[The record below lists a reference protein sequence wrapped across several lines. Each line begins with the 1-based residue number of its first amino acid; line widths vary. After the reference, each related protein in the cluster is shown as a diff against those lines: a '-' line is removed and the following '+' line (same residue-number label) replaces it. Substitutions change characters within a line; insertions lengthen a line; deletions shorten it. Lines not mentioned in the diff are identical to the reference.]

1 MRRFAALGIAL
12 SFVTVGCEKQS
23 AVAERQ
29 AGMVERTGDT
39 TATCEA
45 KRHVAQAYLAEN
57 DERNYATAHAA
68 AEAYC
73 LNEKLKA
80 DLGTGSAISA
90 GDDLTNIP
98 QPR

>member
-1 MRRFAALGIAL
+1 MRRMAVSVLAL
-12 SFVTVGCEKQS
+12 SLATIGCEKQS

-39 TATCEA
+39 VATCEA

-57 DERNYATAHAA
+57 DERNYRTAHAA

-80 DLGTGSAISA
+80 DLGTGSAIPG
-90 GDDLTNIP
+90 GDDLTNL
-98 QPR
+98 PRSR

>member
-1 MRRFAALGIAL
+1 MRRMAASVLAL
-12 SFVTVGCEKQS
+12 SFATVGCEKQS

-29 AGMVERTGDT
+29 AGIVERTGDT
-39 TATCEA
+39 VATCEA

-57 DERNYATAHAA
+57 DERNYATAHTA

-80 DLGTGSAISA
+80 DLGLGSTIPA
-90 GDDLTNIP
+90 GDDLTNAP
-98 QPR
+98 PH